1 MRQADRITSTTEPLN
16 TNLVTPLYQRL
27 AAHFEISRHGSAA
40 SNIQAMEGL
49 RGLAVLLVFFVHYV
63 SLSKPWLPPADS
75 EFNQLF
81 IAFTHWLH
89 NFGNVGVDLF
99 FVLSGYLIYGTVI
112 KKPQPYLGFMRR
124 RIERLYPTFT
134 LVFLLYLLL
143 SWLFPAQNKIPAEL
157 WPAVLYLCQNFLLLP
172 GVFPIE
178 PLISVAWSLS
188 FEIMFYLLIP
198 LLVAIARLRQW
209 PVTRRILF
217 FVALAALMIWLIPL
231 SHKRS
236 VMFVGGILLF
246 DLLRLNP
253 VRRYHGLA
261 GVTTVLALGLG
272 QWLVLPA
279 FAETAL
285 VLLWTSL
292 LCYLA
297 FSLPAVARPLCW
309 PYLRWLG
316 NMSYSYY
323 LLHGLALN
331 AGFLLLGKLWP
342 ATSGSISTFV
352 ILLLPMFGFTLLSAA
367 FLFIWV
373 EKPWSLQQP
382 VSRAQPE
389 HAAG

>member
-1 MRQADRITSTTEPLN
+1 MTS
-16 TNLVTPLYQRL
+16 LYQRL
-27 AAHFEISRHGSAA
+27 AHHFEINRHGTATN
-40 SNIQAMEGL
+40 NIQAMEGL

-63 SLSKPWLPPADS
+63 SLSKPWLPAADS
-75 EFNQLF
+75 EFHQAF
-81 IAFTHWLH
+81 IGFTQWLH
-89 NFGNVGVDLF
+89 HFGNVGVDLF

-134 LVFLLYLLL
+134 VVFLLYLLL
-143 SWLFPAQNKIPAEL
+143 SWLLPAQSKIPSEM
-157 WPAVLYLCQNFLLLP
+157 WPAILYLCQNFLLLP

-198 LLVAIARLRQW
+198 LLVSLARLRNW
-209 PVTRRILF
+209 PVTQRILF
-217 FVALAALMIWLIPL
+217 FVGLAALMIWLLPL

-246 DLLRLNP
+246 DLLLLNP

-261 GVTTVLALGLG
+261 ASVALLSLLLG

-279 FAETAL
+279 FAETLL

-297 FSLPAVARPLCW
+297 FSLHVVARPLCW

-331 AGFLLLGKLWP
+331 GGFLLLSKLWP
-342 ATSGSISTFV
+342 ATAGSVSTFF
-352 ILLLPMFGFTLLSAA
+352 ILLLPMFGITLVSSAL
-367 FLFIWV
+367 LFIGV

-382 VSRAQPE
+382 TRQAQ
-389 HAAG
+389 ALQTAG